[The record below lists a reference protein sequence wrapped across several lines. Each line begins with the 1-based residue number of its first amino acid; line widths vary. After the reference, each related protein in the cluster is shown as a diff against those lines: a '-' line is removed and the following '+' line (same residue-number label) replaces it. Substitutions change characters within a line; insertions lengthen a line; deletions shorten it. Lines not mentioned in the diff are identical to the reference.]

1 MKALVVEDDLVLA
14 DVLAFTLRREGYE
27 VILAQDG
34 ESALERFAKEAPSI
48 ILLDLNL
55 PKLDG
60 VAVCK
65 RIRQTSETP
74 IIMLSVR
81 DSDADVIR
89 GLEIGADDYLSK
101 PFSPAQLLARMQAV
115 LRRVGTSS
123 PKTLQLGSFSLNP
136 ERHQLEAQAMEA
148 IQLTPLEF
156 SLMELLMLNR
166 EQVLASQTIIDRV
179 WTGGGD
185 KAMLKQLIYRLRQ
198 KLENTELS
206 IESIAAVGYALTR
219 KNSSE

>member
-1 MKALVVEDDLVLA
+1 MKALVVEDDMVLA

-27 VILAQDG
+27 VLLAQDG
-34 ESALERFAKEAPSI
+34 EVALERFETERPAI

-60 VAVCK
+60 AAVCCK
-65 RIRQTSETP
+65 IRQDHDTP

-89 GLEIGADDYLSK
+89 GLELGADDYLTK

-115 LRRVGTSS
+115 LRRTGQNS
-123 PKTLQLGSFSLNP
+123 PKKLSLGIVALNP
-136 ERHQLEAQAMEA
+136 ERHQLEPEDKEA

-156 SLMELLMLNR
+156 SLVELLMVNR
-166 EQVLASQTIIDRV
+166 EQVLPTQTIIDRV
-179 WTGGGD
+179 WPDGGD
-185 KAMLKQLIYRLRQ
+185 KAMLKQLIYRLRH
-198 KLENTELS
+198 K
-206 IESIAAVGYALTR
+206 IEGTDIYVDAVLGVGYALMR
-219 KNSSE
+219 KR

>member
-1 MKALVVEDDLVLA
+1 MKALVVEDDMVLA

-27 VILAQDG
+27 VLLAQDG
-34 ESALERFAKEAPSI
+34 EAALERFEAEKPAI

-60 VAVCK
+60 AAVCRK
-65 RIRQTSETP
+65 IRQNHDTP

-89 GLEIGADDYLSK
+89 GLELGADDYLTK

-115 LRRVGTSS
+115 LRRAGQNS
-123 PKTLQLGSFSLNP
+123 PKKLSLGIVTLNP
-136 ERHQLEAQAMEA
+136 ERHQLEPDGKEA

-156 SLMELLMLNR
+156 SLVELLMVNR
-166 EQVLASQTIIDRV
+166 EQVLPTQTIIDRV
-179 WTGGGD
+179 WPDGGD
-185 KAMLKQLIYRLRQ
+185 KAMLKQLIYRLRH
-198 KLENTELS
+198 K
-206 IESIAAVGYALTR
+206 IEGTDIYIDAVLGVGYALMR
-219 KNSSE
+219 KR

>member
-1 MKALVVEDDLVLA
+1 MKALVVEDDMVLA

-27 VILAQDG
+27 VLLAQDG
-34 ESALERFAKEAPSI
+34 AAALERFEAEKPAI

-60 VAVCK
+60 AAVC
-65 RIRQTSETP
+65 RQIRQSHDTP

-89 GLEIGADDYLSK
+89 GLELGADDYLTK

-115 LRRVGTSS
+115 LRRTGQNS
-123 PKTLQLGSFSLNP
+123 PKKLSLGAVTLNP
-136 ERHQLEAQAMEA
+136 ERHQLEAEGKEA

-156 SLMELLMLNR
+156 SLVELLMVNR
-166 EQVLASQTIIDRV
+166 EQVLPTQTIIDRV
-179 WTGGGD
+179 WPDGGD
-185 KAMLKQLIYRLRQ
+185 KAMLKQLVYRLRH
-198 KLENTELS
+198 K
-206 IESIAAVGYALTR
+206 IEGTDIYIDAVLGVGYALMR
-219 KNSSE
+219 KR